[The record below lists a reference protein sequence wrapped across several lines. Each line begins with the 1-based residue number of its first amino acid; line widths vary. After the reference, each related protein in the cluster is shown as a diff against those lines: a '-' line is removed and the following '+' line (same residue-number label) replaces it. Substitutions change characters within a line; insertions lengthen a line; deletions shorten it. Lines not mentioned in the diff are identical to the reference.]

1 MAAGLSTRDRVALV
15 TGGSRGIGR
24 AICERLASDGV
35 QVIVNHPNGEDD
47 AAATLDAIAGAGG
60 AAVAIRADVS
70 NKHEVDAMFVE
81 ALERF
86 GRIDILV
93 NNAGICPF
101 SDFLDISEELWDRTH
116 AVNLKGAFLCS
127 QAAARAMLARG
138 EGGRIVSVS
147 SISALVGGPLQ
158 VHYTPTKAGIRS
170 LMQSLAIVLGPH
182 GITCNS
188 VLPGTIATD
197 INAAFFQNEETLGRY
212 EAGIPVGRLGSPA
225 DVAGAVAYLVSEEA
239 AYVNGADLLIDGGAF
254 VTR

>member
-1 MAAGLSTRDRVALV
+1 MAARVSGLDGKVALV

-24 AICERLASDGV
+24 AICERLA
-35 QVIVNHPNGEDD
+35 
-47 AAATLDAIAGAGG
+47 AAGAQVAVNYPSEEDGADETVAAIGG
-60 AAVAIRADVS
+60 RAVAIRADVS
-70 NKHEVDAMFVE
+70 RKAEVDAMVAE
-81 ALERF
+81 TVERF
-86 GRIDILV
+86 GRLDILV

-101 SDFLDISEELWDRTH
+101 SEFLEISEELWDRVH

-127 QAAARAMLARG
+127 QAAARAMLERG
-138 EGGRIVSVS
+138 GGGRIVSVS

-197 INAAFFQNEETLGRY
+197 INAAFFEDPALLERY
-212 EAGIPVGRLGSPA
+212 EAGIPTGRLGRPE
-225 DVAGAVAYLVSEEA
+225 DVAGAVAYLVSDEA
-239 AYVNGADLLIDGGAF
+239 AYVNGADLLVDGGAF
-254 VTR
+254 VTL